1 MNVGAIRDEEPAE
14 TIFGRGLVP
23 VGKKTEDMYYQTATY
38 DHWLWIGSY
47 PFLKVNLRGERFANE
62 SVPYQFIVNAAA
74 KEPGY
79 LYAMIWD
86 DNYAETLEKVHM
98 LGCARYG
105 FPGYMKDKEAFIA
118 DTEQHV
124 KDGLVVKADS
134 LEELAEKLNLP
145 ADKLK
150 EAVANNNQAV
160 IDHQDREFGK
170 EAYRITS
177 IKKKPYYGCILGGR
191 ILCTFDGLRINTK
204 MEVLDENHD
213 PIPGL
218 YAAGNDAGGF
228 FWGSYNDRV
237 PGLAA
242 SHAHTFGRLAGQSV
256 AGLTAD
262 EPGKA
267 VAHEAHVDA
276 ASGAS
281 HI

>member
-1 MNVGAIRDEEPAE
+1 MNVSPMNLFA
-14 TIFGRGLVP
+14 
-23 VGKKTEDMYYQTATY
+23 AT
-38 DHWLWIGSY
+38 
-47 PFLKVNLRGERFANE
+47 
-62 SVPYQFIVNAAA
+62 

-105 FPGYMKDKEAFIA
+105 FPGYMKDKEAFVA

-124 KDGLVVKADS
+124 KDGLVVKADT

-160 IDHQDREFGK
+160 IDHQDKEFGK
-170 EAYRITS
+170 EAYRITP

-218 YAAGNDAGGF
+218 YEAGNDAGGF

-242 SHAHTFGRLAGQSV
+242 SY
-256 AGLTAD
+256 
-262 EPGKA
+262 
-267 VAHEAHVDA
+267 AHVWLGNLLLD
-276 ASGAS
+276 
-281 HI
+281 

>member
-1 MNVGAIRDEEPAE
+1 MFEAGSARINRREYSKIVKKRIYRALPPGARS
-14 TIFGRGLVP
+14 
-23 VGKKTEDMYYQTATY
+23 Q
-38 DHWLWIGSY
+38 
-47 PFLKVNLRGERFANE
+47 
-62 SVPYQFIVNAAA
+62 
-74 KEPGY
+74 
-79 LYAMIWD
+79 
-86 DNYAETLEKVHM
+86 
-98 LGCARYG
+98 
-105 FPGYMKDKEAFIA
+105 KDKEAFVA

-160 IDHQDREFGK
+160 IDHQDKKFGK
-170 EAYRITS
+170 EAYRITP

-191 ILCTFDGLRINTK
+191 ILCTLDGLRINTK

-242 SHAHTFGRLAGQSV
+242 SHAHTFGRLAGQSI

-267 VAHEAHVDA
+267 IAQEAHVDA

>member
-1 MNVGAIRDEEPAE
+1 
-14 TIFGRGLVP
+14 
-23 VGKKTEDMYYQTATY
+23 Q
-38 DHWLWIGSY
+38 
-47 PFLKVNLRGERFANE
+47 
-62 SVPYQFIVNAAA
+62 
-74 KEPGY
+74 
-79 LYAMIWD
+79 
-86 DNYAETLEKVHM
+86 
-98 LGCARYG
+98 
-105 FPGYMKDKEAFIA
+105 DK
-118 DTEQHV
+118 
-124 KDGLVVKADS
+124 
-134 LEELAEKLNLP
+134 
-145 ADKLK
+145 
-150 EAVANNNQAV
+150 
-160 IDHQDREFGK
+160 EFGK
-170 EAYRITS
+170 EAYRITP
-177 IKKKPYYGCILGGR
+177 IKKKPYYGCVLGGR

-267 VAHEAHVDA
+267 IAQEAHVDA